1 MSYLSYK
8 CQDRG
13 GDRGTSVINV
23 IILSPGNYVV
33 LIAVLPRIIYERSYR
48 KQARKEGRK
57 KPDKKSHEKK
67 HKVSKES

>member
-1 MSYLSYK
+1 M
-8 CQDRG
+8 G
-13 GDRGTSVINV
+13 EDRGTSVINV
-23 IILSPGNYVV
+23 IILSPGKYVD